1 MTFIQ
6 FLRLIRRYF
15 WLMCL
20 TASLMGGLVFFATK
34 DQKKQYTSYTLIN
47 TGLVSGY
54 NIESSMGARIDFTK
68 TNNELEN
75 LISLASAYETHE
87 ELGARLL
94 AMYLMVKEPDSILIQ
109 NENFYELREHI
120 SPQVWELIVDYDSY
134 ENTLNNVYKWRNRG
148 DENIIFKT
156 LYSDHDFFGI
166 EKLQKL
172 MVSREGKSDMLR
184 FTYTT
189 IDPGVCQ
196 QTLILLTKI
205 FIDKHKDIKKGM
217 SNDVVAFFEEAVKKS
232 ATKLRNVEDQLL
244 AFRVNNKIINY
255 YEQTR
260 FIAAKKEDL
269 DEFFFKEEMKIAAAD
284 STIKNLENQLKLR
297 VNLTEI
303 NGRLTRQRE
312 EISELSTRLAKF
324 DVISLDSTTQM
335 YEPKQKEW
343 RDRMYQLKNEM
354 AHEAANTFEV
364 AHTPEGVE
372 LKNLLTQWLSQII
385 SLEEANARLDVITNR
400 QREFEEIY
408 SKFAPWGSQLKRI
421 EREIDVAERAY
432 LENLHS
438 YNQALLHRF
447 NMLMSTNLKIFDDP
461 FFPIRPLSSKRL
473 LFVLISF
480 LAGFIITLAIIIA
493 MEFLD
498 NSLRDPV
505 RAAEMTGMTVIS
517 TLPKFPMLFKQSK
530 GLKFPIIRQKAMNQ
544 LIQNVNLEIKDHS
557 PDKGTIKINITS
569 TRELE
574 GKSFVSLVVAE
585 ELRKLGYQ
593 VLYQYPVEQNQMDR
607 IKSNFEFN
615 TEHPH
620 NRPYEVDQNFQRHNS
635 FDDLVAAEE
644 KGTFDYII
652 LEVPGII
659 GRQFPI
665 ELTRDAN
672 LTLVVGR
679 ANRSWNSADKKGLEI
694 LTRSIQDKPF
704 MILNATQVDYLEY
717 SLGEIPRHRSFI
729 RRWVKKVALFEFF
742 TRKTLM

>member
-1 MTFIQ
+1 MG
-6 FLRLIRRYF
+6 
-15 WLMCL
+15 L
-20 TASLMGGLVFFATK
+20 TAITMGGLVFYATK
-34 DQKKQYTSYTLIN
+34 GEKKQYTSYTLIN

-75 LISLASAYETHE
+75 LISLAGAYETHE

-109 NENFYELREHI
+109 DENFYELKEHLT
-120 SPQVWELIVDYDSY
+120 SEVWEQVVDYDSY
-134 ENTLNNVYKWRNRG
+134 ENTLNNIYKWRGRG
-148 DENIIFKT
+148 DENIIFET
-156 LYSDHDFFGI
+156 LYSDHEFFGI
-166 EKLQKL
+166 EKLQTL
-172 MVSREGKSDMLR
+172 EVAREGKSDMLR

-205 FIDKHKDIKKGM
+205 FIEKHKEMKKGM
-217 SNDVVAFFEEAVKKS
+217 SNDVVAFFEEAVRKS
-232 ATKLRNVEDQLL
+232 AAKLRGVEDQLL

-284 STIKNLENQLKLR
+284 STIQNLENQLKIR
-297 VNLTEI
+297 VNLPEI
-303 NGRLTRQRE
+303 NDRLSKQRE
-312 EISELSTRLAKF
+312 EISDLSARLAKF
-324 DVISLDSTTQM
+324 DVIALDSTTQM
-335 YEPKQKEW
+335 YEPQQKKW
-343 RDRMYQLKNEM
+343 RDRLDELKEEM
-354 AHEAANTFEV
+354 ADEAANTF
-364 AHTPEGVE
+364 AIARTPEGVE

-447 NMLMSTNLKIFDDP
+447 NLLMSTNLKIFDEP
-461 FFPIRPLSSKRL
+461 FFPVRPLSSKRIL
-473 LFVLISF
+473 LVIVAF
-480 LAGFIITLAIIIA
+480 LAGFILTLGVIIA

-505 RAAEMTGMTVIS
+505 RAAETTGMTVIS
-517 TLPKFPMLFKQSK
+517 TLPKFPMRFKQSK
-530 GLKFPIIRQKAMNQ
+530 GVRFPIIRQKAMDQ

-557 PDKGTIKINITS
+557 SGEETIKINIAS

-574 GKSFVSLVVAE
+574 GKSFVSLVVAD
-585 ELRKLGYQ
+585 ELRKLGYN
-593 VLYQYPVEQNQMDR
+593 VLYQYPVEKNRMDR
-607 IKSNFEFN
+607 IRIKFEFDVD
-615 TEHPH
+615 HPH
-620 NRPYEVDQNFQRHNS
+620 NRPFLVNQNFQRHES
-635 FDDLVAAEE
+635 FNDLIPEKE
-644 KGTFDYII
+644 KGLFDYII
-652 LEVPGII
+652 LEIPGII

-665 ELTRDAN
+665 DLTRDAN

-694 LTRSIQDKPF
+694 LTRSVQDKPF

-717 SLGEIPRHRSFI
+717 SLGEIPRRRSFI
-729 RRWVKKVALFEFF
+729 RRWVKKAALLEFF